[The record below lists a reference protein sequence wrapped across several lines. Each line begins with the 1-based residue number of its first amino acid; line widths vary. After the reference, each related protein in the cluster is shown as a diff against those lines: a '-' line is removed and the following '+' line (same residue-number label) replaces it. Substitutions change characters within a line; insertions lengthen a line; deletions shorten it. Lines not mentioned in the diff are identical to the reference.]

1 MNEQPILLMENIT
14 KVYSNGFVANQDVF
28 FSLKKGEI
36 HALAGENG
44 AGKSTLMKI
53 LFGEEV
59 PDYGRILLNNEEVK
73 IDNPMTAI
81 RYGIGMVH
89 QHFMLAPS
97 LTVAENMIMGME
109 PKRLGLIDS
118 EKAVKMCREVAE
130 KYNFSVNPVAKV
142 GSLPVGVKQKVEIL
156 KALLRGAKIL
166 ILDEPT
172 AVLTPQE
179 TDELFVQLKLLK
191 ENGHTIIFISHKL
204 KEIKQICDRITI
216 LRHGKSMGE
225 YEVKDLSEQD
235 ISKLMVGRDVVLKVD
250 KGEVKRGE
258 RVLRVRDLCVQDDWG
273 KAMVKKVSFDICKRE
288 ILGVAGI
295 EGNGQREIAEAVTGL
310 TKHYNGNI
318 TVKNHDISKES
329 IRKIRD
335 LGLSHIPE
343 DRMTYGVSADSSILD
358 NIISNRF
365 YKKEYNNSG
374 MLKKKKIFEEVDR
387 LINDYIVKCDGR
399 EQTVRMLS
407 GGNIQKV
414 VVARE
419 CSSQP
424 DIIVVNQPTRGIDV
438 GAIEFVRK
446 HLVELRD
453 MGAALLLI
461 SADLNEILELSDRLL
476 VLCEGEIVAYFS
488 KSSEVSEQELGEYM
502 LGLKR
507 MTNEQIGGA
516 IYGE

>member
-44 AGKSTLMKI
+44 AGKRTLMKI

-310 TKHYNGNI
+310 IKHYNGNI

-387 LINDYIVKCDGR
+387 LINDYLVKCDGR